1 VEKIQRVERI
11 LYPFAALVGQE
22 SMKLALILNAI
33 NTQVGGVLI
42 RGEKGTGKSTAVRAL
57 AEILPKVDVV
67 RGCPF
72 SCNPH
77 IFTELCPY
85 CKERVL
91 EKASGRGR
99 RIEAEKRRIKV
110 VDLPLGSTEDRLL
123 GSLDL
128 EKAVKLGK
136 KELEPG
142 ILAEVNQ
149 GILYVDEINLLDDH
163 VIDVILDASTSG
175 VNVVEREG
183 ISFSHPS
190 RFILVGTMN
199 PEEGELRPQLLDRIA
214 LHIDVK
220 GIDDV
225 DERVKIVSLR
235 NEFEANPVAFSEKF
249 ESESRR
255 LAKKIEKAQKILREI
270 NISDNILILICKMC
284 KELDIE
290 GHRPD
295 TMVAKTAATLAAYNG
310 RTELTKDDIKR
321 AGELIFPFRMRAN
334 PFGNDAASDD
344 IIDQLVDEL
353 SKDMDDFFPP
363 ENEDKPDL
371 EPTEEQKEKVEGKIH
386 RIGTPVQIP
395 KDMTKRKADRKMRS
409 GSGKRIKSISVG
421 RKGRY
426 IKHNIP
432 KGTITDIA
440 FDATVR
446 ASAPHQKTRREK
458 AETNHAIIIH
468 SEDIRGKVRQSKVS
482 SLIVMVVDASGT
494 MGALDR
500 MECAK
505 GTVFSLLMDAYQ
517 SRDRIAMIAF
527 RGNDAQ
533 VILPPTNGVE
543 LAKKL
548 LTDLPTGGKTPLALG
563 LMKAL
568 NLIKN
573 ERKKDETIIPIMV
586 LLTDGRANISI
597 IPGADPMEE
606 IEKLA
611 EMINVEGIYSIVID
625 TEVTKNM
632 RFLNFSFEFA
642 KDIAEKMG
650 AKYFRIDQLDQQSLG
665 TLITMEKNFVL
676 DKISHQAAV

>member
-1 VEKIQRVERI
+1 MQKLHHIERT
-11 LYPFAALVGQE
+11 LFPFVAMVRQE

-33 NTQVGGVLI
+33 NPQVGGVLI

-57 AEILPKVDVV
+57 AEILPKIDVV
-67 RGCPF
+67 KGCAF

-91 EKASGRGR
+91 NREESLAGRKNGIER
-99 RIEAEKRRIKV
+99 RRVKV

-128 EKAVKLGK
+128 EKAIKFGK

-163 VIDVILDASTSG
+163 VIDVILDAATSG
-175 VNVVEREG
+175 INVVEREG

-214 LHIDVK
+214 LHVEVK
-220 GIDDV
+220 GIDNI
-225 DERVKIVSLR
+225 DERVSITLLR
-235 NEFEANPVAFSEKF
+235 NEFERDPVGFRKKF
-249 ESESRR
+249 EGESRR
-255 LAKKIEKAQKILREI
+255 LAKKIEKAQQLLKEI
-270 NISDNILILICKMC
+270 NIPDNILMLICKMC
-284 KELDIE
+284 KELDVE

-295 TMVAKTAATLAAYNG
+295 AMVLKTAVTLVAYNG
-310 RTELTKDDIKR
+310 RTELTQADLKK

-334 PFGNDAASDD
+334 PFGSDAAADE

-363 ENEDKPDL
+363 QDQDKPDL
-371 EPTEEQKEKVEGKIH
+371 ESTEEQKEKVEGKTH

-395 KDMTKRKADRKMRS
+395 KNMTKRKADRKMRS
-409 GSGKRIKSISVG
+409 GSGKRIKSLSVG

-432 KGTITDIA
+432 KGVTSDIA

-446 ASAPHQKTRREK
+446 ASAPYQKTRRMNK
-458 AETNHAIIIH
+458 VSDHAIIIH
-468 SEDIRGKVRQSKVS
+468 KEDIRGKVRQSKVS
-482 SLIVMVVDASGT
+482 TLIVLAVDSSGT

-517 SRDRIAMIAF
+517 SRDRVAMVAF
-527 RGNDAQ
+527 RGNDAR

-548 LTDLPTGGKTPLALG
+548 LTDLPTGGKTPLGLG

-573 ERKKDETIIPIMV
+573 EKKKDETIVPILV

-611 EMINVEGIYSIVID
+611 EMISLENIYSIVID
-625 TEVTKNM
+625 TEVTKSM
-632 RFLNFSFEFA
+632 KFLNFSFGFA

-650 AKYFRIDQLDQQSLG
+650 AKYFRIDQLDYQSLG
-665 TLITMEKNFVL
+665 SLITMEKNFVL
-676 DKISHQAAV
+676 NKIDKKAG